1 MRMRDKTIV
10 EKTMFEDQRREYS
23 RKDNAQGREK
33 KIMLNFVKQE
43 IAFASMV
50 LIVYGSEED
59 RQGQ

>member
-10 EKTMFEDQRREYS
+10 EKTMFEDQKREYS

-33 KIMLNFVKQE
+33 KIMLNFIKQE

-50 LIVYGSEED
+50 LNVYG
-59 RQGQ
+59 